1 MEAEKYSINN
11 SESKTISV
19 IGINKQ
25 LKLKKKFPKYL
36 KSNKRKM
43 IKYFGKEKADTIMLN
58 AELAYPE
65 IVVKT
70 PSFNTPMYDALMIL
84 AGKMGA
90 LKKGM
95 RAAGIST
102 EEFVKFFIDSTRS
115 SARIIP
121 SFMRRMGGRIYLS
134 RLVRVYLKRVAK
146 SVTANG
152 WPTRLIDGTK
162 NDDFDMSIETENCQM
177 VAFWESIGEGDIKPY
192 CTFFDF
198 TSAESLGVGLKQV
211 SSVDSGICKYCFY
224 KKGKVEWPD
233 SMRKILTA

>member
-1 MEAEKYSINN
+1 MESARQSINK
-11 SESKTISV
+11 SKTIYCV
-19 IGINKQ
+19 DIKTQ
-25 LKLKKKFPKYL
+25 QKLRKKFPGYL
-36 KSNKRKM
+36 KANRKRM
-43 IKYFGKEKADTIMLN
+43 VQYFGEETTNKIFSKA
-58 AELAYPE
+58 ERAYPE
-65 IVVKT
+65 IVSRT
-70 PSFNTPMYDALMIL
+70 PSFNTPMYDALITL
-84 AGKMGA
+84 AGKMAA